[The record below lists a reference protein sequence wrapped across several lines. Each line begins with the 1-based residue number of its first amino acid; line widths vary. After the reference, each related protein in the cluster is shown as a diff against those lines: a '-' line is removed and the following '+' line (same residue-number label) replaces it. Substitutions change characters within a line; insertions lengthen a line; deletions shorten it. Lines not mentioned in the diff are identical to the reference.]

1 MSKFTLTAFADEID
15 AELHRQLDVLEQHQI
30 KHIEMRAVNHKLLVS
45 HTLSEAAEVKQQ
57 LDAGGFKLSAIGSP
71 LGKIGINEPFGPHLD
86 LFKHT
91 LELAKVMEAPYIR
104 MFSFY
109 IPKGQN
115 PADYRDQVLERWQQF
130 IEAAKGSGIVLLHE
144 NEHGIYGDIPERCL
158 DLAQSL
164 SSDSFKLIFDFAN
177 FVQCQVQN
185 YPYAYELLKDHIA
198 YIHVKDALR
207 TNGSVVPAG
216 LGDGHIKEILS
227 ELMKDDYEGFL
238 SLEPHL
244 WDYSDFSK
252 LSADSPYFQSE
263 QVAYKRF
270 SLAVQAL
277 RKILHDIKGE

>member
-45 HTLSEAAEVKQQ
+45 HTLSEAAEVKQH

-115 PADYRDQVLERWQQF
+115 PADYRDQVLERWQLF

-185 YPYAYELLKDHIA
+185 YPYAYELLKDHIT

-252 LSADSPYFQSE
+252 LSVDSPCFQSE

-277 RKILHDIKGE
+277 RKILNDIKG

>member
-45 HTLSEAAEVKQQ
+45 HTLSEAAEVKQH

-115 PADYRDQVLERWQQF
+115 PADYRDQVLERWQLF

-252 LSADSPYFQSE
+252 LGVDSPYYQSE

-277 RKILHDIKGE
+277 RKILNDIKG